1 MATNIPS
8 VYVVMGK
15 NNPAYAASHT
25 KIVYDEDRGQ
35 MLNTTLT
42 SLIQSIGSHD
52 TVPSSIGEVVFFTDS
67 KVRDG
72 YIMADGSLIDPQL
85 YPEFA
90 AYAAEAGWE
99 LDSSTQQY
107 KTPNLSGTINITS
120 DTNNTFTLYPQFQA
134 KVIKVATMEVAAT
147 SDDGGAVLN
156 YDQIYPVGSYIMT
169 SDAEFDPNVKFG
181 GTWVNLDSSVT
192 LTDKSITVP
201 VILAEG
207 ETVDGPIGPE
217 ITVYVWHKTAPGGS
231 SSGKNPDGTVYTGKI
246 YTNTDGKD
254 YPIMEKTFH
263 IEAGPSAGQS
273 ITTQLGIENVLKVV
287 GMDAIWENDYGTY
300 RAGTIYIDS
309 TGPLGEIAA
318 STAQFNINSLNNKD
332 LTQISVTVTIR
343 VIISGT
349 EVTV

>member
-25 KIVYDEDRGQ
+25 KIIYDEDRGQ
-35 MLNTTLT
+35 MLNATLT
-42 SLIQSIGSHD
+42 SLIESIGSHD
-52 TVPSSIGEVVFFTDS
+52 SVPSSIGEVVFFTDS

-147 SDDGGAVLN
+147 SDDGGSVLS

-207 ETVDGPIGPE
+207 ETTEGPIGPE
-217 ITVYVWHKTAPGGS
+217 MTVYVWHKTEAGS
-231 SSGKNPDGTVYTGKI
+231 NPPEPIYPTYSTTASLTGEYYENEDGTKDPVYRKVVFDPSPTASSHKIEFGENIKELLGYKCLVTLNESSGGTWTI
-246 YTNTDGKD
+246 
-254 YPIMEKTFH
+254 
-263 IEAGPSAGQS
+263 SAP
-273 ITTQLGIENVLKVV
+273 
-287 GMDAIWENDYGTY
+287 MA
-300 RAGTIYIDS
+300 
-309 TGPLGEIAA
+309 
-318 STAQFNINSLNNKD
+318 
-332 LTQISVTVTIR
+332 
-343 VIISGT
+343 IISQSKEIMAYVDNTSATTKLHFGAT
-349 EVTV
+349 GYEPTRIKWIVDFTKV